1 MTLGQKI
8 KAARLEKGL
17 TQKEVVG
24 DYITRNMLSK
34 IENDAATPSVRTLEY
49 LAGALGL
56 PASFFLSGSLVS
68 DGLVPDGLNEAR
80 AAFRERRWLDCL
92 TLLDADR
99 TAGTTDE
106 GCLLHALAG
115 AEAAREALAQEKP
128 EEARELA
135 EAALYYNQ
143 EGMYHSPE
151 LDARLTL
158 VLGQALQQL
167 GDAFFRDQQE
177 TVKRTLEEL
186 NRLCRKQGIQTMDQV

>member
-24 DYITRNMLSK
+24 DYITRNMLSR
-34 IENDAATPSVRTLEY
+34 IENDTATPSVRTLKY

-56 PASFFLSGSLVS
+56 PASFFLSDAQVS

-80 AAFRERRWLDCL
+80 AAFREERWLDCL
-92 TLLDADR
+92 ALLDADK

-115 AEAAREALAQEKP
+115 AEAAQAALDRGDGA
-128 EEARELA
+128 EARELA
-135 EAALYYNQ
+135 EAAHYYNQ
-143 EGMYHSPE
+143 EGLYRSE
-151 LDARLTL
+151 ALNARLAL
-158 VLGQALQQL
+158 LLGQALQQL
-167 GDAFFRDQQE
+167 GGAFFQSRREDLAR
-177 TVKRTLEEL
+177 VLEEL
-186 NRLCRKQGIQTMDQV
+186 ERLCEKQGEQAAEEA